1 MDKYLAEFS
10 NKADGV
16 SALVCKGTLGYN
28 VLMRDDDSGEFVG
41 TVMIYNTLEVA
52 KIEAEKIANG

>member
-10 NKADGV
+10 NKDDGV
-16 SALVCKGTLGYN
+16 STLVCKGNLGYN
-28 VLMRDDDSGEFVG
+28 VLLRDDDSGEFVG

-52 KIEAEKIANG
+52 KAEAEKIANG

>member
-10 NKADGV
+10 NKDDGV
-16 SALVCKGTLGYN
+16 SALVCKGNLGYN
-28 VLMRDDDSGEFVG
+28 VLLRDDDSGEFVG

-52 KIEAEKIANG
+52 KAEAEKIANG